1 MSPQVL
7 YRVLFNFTKPT
18 KAKQNQLT
26 IVPAILHSYCRHK
39 VYMCDYPGIISQ
51 EGKSVLGVYVTGLD
65 DQNIWRLDIF
75 EGSQY
80 RREKVKVKLL
90 QEVHGTK
97 IGRVEGQEVDAQTYV
112 FLDKNDLMDEEWSY
126 DEFVKEKIHRWVDT
140 SEEYDG
146 KFCLARKVLLGG
158 KITLIEVP
166 VEVDNAVELGGHDPT
181 GGRGINGEMENKL
194 SSKEQEEAL
203 ESAV

>member
-7 YRVLFNFTKPT
+7 YRVLFGFAKPT
-18 KAKQNQLT
+18 KAKQHQLT

-39 VYMCDYPGIISQ
+39 VRMCDYPGIIPQ

-75 EGSQY
+75 EGYQY
-80 RREKVKVKLL
+80 RRDKVKVKLL
-90 QEVHGTK
+90 EEAHGTEN
-97 IGRVEGQEVDAQTYV
+97 GRIEGQEVEAETYV
-112 FLDKNDLMDEEWSY
+112 FLDKDDLMDEEWSY

-146 KFCLARKVLLGG
+146 KFAGLAKY
-158 KITLIEVP
+158 
-166 VEVDNAVELGGHDPT
+166 T
-181 GGRGINGEMENKL
+181 GSQYQSNEIVYRG
-194 SSKEQEEAL
+194 
-203 ESAV
+203 

>member
-1 MSPQVL
+1 
-7 YRVLFNFTKPT
+7 
-18 KAKQNQLT
+18 
-26 IVPAILHSYCRHK
+26 
-39 VYMCDYPGIISQ
+39 MCDYPGIISQ

-90 QEVHGTK
+90 QEVHGTEN
-97 IGRVEGQEVDAQTYV
+97 GRAEGQEVDAQTYV

-146 KFCLARKVLLGG
+146 KFGLARKVLLGG
-158 KITLIEVP
+158 KITLTEVL

-181 GGRGINGEMENKL
+181 GGRSINGEMENKL
-194 SSKEQEEAL
+194 SGKEQEEAL